1 MSRLVWFLARKHI
14 RRRALQSTLT
24 VAGVAVGVM
33 VLITALS
40 LTNGFIDELIS
51 STLRA
56 TPHITLRSFGLG
68 ATPDLPQDAALLAA
82 LQQRP
87 EVVAAS
93 PFVLTQGLLSRRAD
107 RERDIGART
116 GFVQLFGIA
125 PTHAQVLEL
134 DILQETVSPL
144 QEGTGIVLG
153 GSLARSLGVGRG
165 DMLLFVDINQRR
177 EFFTV
182 LGTFSV
188 GNELI
193 DSVTAFVAL
202 EQLQSFLGA
211 PGMISGVH
219 LRVADPALASTVAQ
233 VLSQHFGLFA
243 TTWQAIFS
251 TLIEQLNLQRA
262 LISVVVFLIV
272 LVAAM
277 GIANILILTVAE
289 KTEEIAILRA
299 LGASQR
305 QILSVF
311 TLEALLL
318 GGLGTLLGATLGLG
332 LSLYFKFQPF
342 PLPGDLY
349 FITRLPVELRAWDFI
364 WVCSLSIIT
373 SVVAGLAPARR
384 ASSLDPAKILR

>member
-1 MSRLVWFLARKHI
+1 M

-24 VAGVAVGVM
+24 VLGVAVGVM

-40 LTNGFIDELIS
+40 LTNGFIDELVS

-68 ATPDLPQDAALLAA
+68 AAPDLPQDAALLAA
-82 LQQRP
+82 LRQSPQ
-87 EVVAAS
+87 VIAAS

-116 GFVQLFGIA
+116 GFVQLFGIEA
-125 PTHAQVLEL
+125 DHAQVLEL
-134 DILQETVSPL
+134 DILHETVSAL
-144 QEGTGIVLG
+144 QETGGIVLG
-153 GSLARSLGVGRG
+153 GSLARSLGVGSG

-193 DSVTAFVAL
+193 DSVTAFIAL
-202 EQLQSFLGA
+202 ERLQGFLGA
-211 PGMISGVH
+211 PDMISGIH
-219 LRVADPALASTVAQ
+219 LRVAEPALASTVAPA
-233 VLSQHFGLFA
+233 LSQRFGLFA

-305 QILSVF
+305 QILSIF

-349 FITRLPVELRAWDFI
+349 FITRLPVELRAWDFV
-364 WVCSLSIIT
+364 WVCGLAIIT

>member
-1 MSRLVWFLARKHI
+1 MVWFLARKHI

-68 ATPDLPQDAALLAA
+68 ATPDLPHDTALLAA
-82 LQQRP
+82 LQQSP

-116 GFVQLFGIA
+116 GFVQLFGIEEA
-125 PTHAQVLEL
+125 HAQVLEL
-134 DILQETVSPL
+134 DILQETVSQL
-144 QEGTGIVLG
+144 QEGAGIVLG

-165 DMLLFVDINQRR
+165 DTLLFVDINQRR

-202 EQLQSFLGA
+202 EQLQGFLGA
-211 PGMISGVH
+211 PGMISGIH
-219 LRVADPALASTVAQ
+219 LRVADPALAGSVAPA
-233 VLSQHFGLFA
+233 LSQRFGLFA

-251 TLIEQLNLQRA
+251 TLIEQLYLQRA

-318 GGLGTLLGATLGLG
+318 GGLGTLLGATFGLG
-332 LSLYFKFQPF
+332 LSLYFKFQPI

-364 WVCSLSIIT
+364 WVCGLSIIT

-384 ASSLDPAKILR
+384 AGSLDPAKILR

>member
-1 MSRLVWFLARKHI
+1 M

-24 VAGVAVGVM
+24 VVGVAVGVM

-40 LTNGFIDELIS
+40 LTNGFIDELIN

-82 LQQRP
+82 LQQSP

-107 RERDIGART
+107 RERDVGART
-116 GFVQLFGIA
+116 GFVQLFGIT

-134 DILQETVSPL
+134 AILQETVSHL
-144 QEGTGIVLG
+144 QEGAGIVLG

-165 DMLLFVDINQRR
+165 DTLLFVDINQRR

-202 EQLQSFLGA
+202 ERLQGFLGA

-219 LRVADPALASTVAQ
+219 LRVAEPALAGTVAQ
-233 VLSQHFGLFA
+233 ALSQRFGLFA

-305 QILSVF
+305 QILSIF

-349 FITRLPVELRAWDFI
+349 FITRLPVELRVWDFI
-364 WVCSLSIIT
+364 WVCGLSIVT

>member
-1 MSRLVWFLARKHI
+1 MSRFVWFLARKHM

-24 VAGVAVGVM
+24 VVGVAVGVM

-40 LTNGFIDELIS
+40 LTNGFIDELIN

-82 LQQRP
+82 LQQSP

-107 RERDIGART
+107 RERDVGART
-116 GFVQLFGIA
+116 GFVQLFGIT

-134 DILQETVSPL
+134 AILQETVSHL
-144 QEGTGIVLG
+144 QEGAGIVLG

-165 DMLLFVDINQRR
+165 DTLLFVDINQRR

-202 EQLQSFLGA
+202 ERLQGFLGA

-219 LRVADPALASTVAQ
+219 LRVAEPALAGTVAQ
-233 VLSQHFGLFA
+233 ALSQRFGLFA

-305 QILSVF
+305 QILSIF

-349 FITRLPVELRAWDFI
+349 FITRLPVELRVWDFI
-364 WVCSLSIIT
+364 WVCGLSIVT